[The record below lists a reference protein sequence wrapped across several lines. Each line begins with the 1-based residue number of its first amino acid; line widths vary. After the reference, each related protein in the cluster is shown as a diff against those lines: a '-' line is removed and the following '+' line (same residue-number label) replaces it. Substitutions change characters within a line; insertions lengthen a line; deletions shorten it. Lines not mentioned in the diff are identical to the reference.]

1 MKKYLYVAALVMAS
15 ILTSPATAQDEWL
28 GTGDTDQSYLSL
40 SVGIWD
46 VWDNEDDAT
55 NLRAEYRHGDSLFWE
70 IKPWLGAEV
79 TTDGSL
85 WGGGGLL
92 ADFNLT
98 PNIYVVPSVG
108 VGLYA
113 QGGSDLDLGHPI
125 EFRTQLEG
133 GYQFM
138 NNHRLG
144 VAIGHTS
151 NWGMDDDNPGAG
163 TMNVYYNIPI
173 NSMF

>member
-1 MKKYLYVAALVMAS
+1 MKKFLPLLALIMATAF
-15 ILTSPATAQDEWL
+15 TSPATAQDEWL
-28 GTGDTDQSYLSL
+28 GAGSTDQNYLGL
-40 SVGIWD
+40 SIGEFD
-46 VWDNEDDAT
+46 AWDNDDAT
-55 NLRAEYRHGDSLFWE
+55 DLRVEYRHGESLIWE
-70 IKPWLGAEV
+70 IKPWFGAEV

-92 ADFNLT
+92 ADFNIT
-98 PNIYVVPSVG
+98 PNIYVVPSIG

-151 NWGMDDDNPGAG
+151 NWGLDNDNPGAG
-163 TMNVYYNIPI
+163 TLNLYYHIPI
-173 NSMF
+173 TNIF